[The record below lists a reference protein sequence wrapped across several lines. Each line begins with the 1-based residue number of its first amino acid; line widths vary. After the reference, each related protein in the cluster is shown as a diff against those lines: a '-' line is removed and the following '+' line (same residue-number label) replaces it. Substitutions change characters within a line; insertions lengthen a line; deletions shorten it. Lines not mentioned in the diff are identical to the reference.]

1 MAYQKLK
8 QEHYNNFGGIN
19 VFDSQYQTG
28 ETKFLDL
35 RNFTFERPGKL
46 SSRPGQEYHLT
57 LNSATYLVKP
67 KSSHQFVKR
76 DGASYIVFDSGTTLH
91 AYNGAFV
98 GVFASLTANVTTAL
112 PIDFEA
118 YDNLEFF
125 ANGHVFGILKD
136 TDAFYYNLPTTAETG
151 QTILGISFNTALTS
165 GPTAVL
171 GTGAW
176 IGSFEFARGYS
187 DIYQGPFHYPTFRN
201 NKFGEPLFNPEQTAS
216 ISPTLVSRG
225 RWVMWGFTI
234 TPGYGISGIIPFIKY
249 TIGATIFNSATPVAA
264 YLTTFG
270 GGVTYWAAEFDHPA
284 TDAGFDSNR
293 SSFTIAPQYLGLF
306 NNQLMM
312 AGFSSSPSTLWFSE
326 PGEPDNVQP
335 DNFIELRS
343 GEGESITGLEVFQ
356 DAIIVFKKKRVF
368 EISGQDA
375 ESFQL
380 RELTN
385 EYGLMGDRAKVVFEN
400 RLWFMDSSGVI
411 EYDGAN
417 FKLISEPVT
426 LYLDQVDKSNAY
438 AVHVKKKRQVWFCAS
453 SKCFVYDYDVGAWTI
468 FDNVSLDAVAGAF
481 VPSYGATR
489 SDVSYW
495 TTGTSFH
502 ELVRFGDSLST
513 DFGVAITLVA
523 QTRFHKRLE
532 HTTQELWRQL
542 YVNQD
547 ITGSTQGLTM
557 QLIPD
562 YGTSVYAARST
573 YLDDFQKRVQFG
585 VSSRSLSVKFIMQAS
600 QPISFNGYALES
612 RFLRKV

>member
-1 MAYQKLK
+1 
-8 QEHYNNFGGIN
+8 
-19 VFDSQYQTG
+19 
-28 ETKFLDL
+28 
-35 RNFTFERPGKL
+35 
-46 SSRPGQEYHLT
+46 
-57 LNSATYLVKP
+57 
-67 KSSHQFVKR
+67 
-76 DGASYIVFDSGTTLH
+76 
-91 AYNGAFV
+91 
-98 GVFASLTANVTTAL
+98 
-112 PIDFEA
+112 
-118 YDNLEFF
+118 
-125 ANGHVFGILKD
+125 
-136 TDAFYYNLPTTAETG
+136 
-151 QTILGISFNTALTS
+151 
-165 GPTAVL
+165 
-171 GTGAW
+171 
-176 IGSFEFARGYS
+176 
-187 DIYQGPFHYPTFRN
+187 
-201 NKFGEPLFNPEQTAS
+201 
-216 ISPTLVSRG
+216 
-225 RWVMWGFTI
+225 
-234 TPGYGISGIIPFIKY
+234 
-249 TIGATIFNSATPVAA
+249 
-264 YLTTFG
+264 
-270 GGVTYWAAEFDHPA
+270 
-284 TDAGFDSNR
+284 
-293 SSFTIAPQYLGLF
+293 
-306 NNQLMM
+306 
-312 AGFSSSPSTLWFSE
+312 
-326 PGEPDNVQP
+326 
-335 DNFIELRS
+335 
-343 GEGESITGLEVFQ
+343 
-356 DAIIVFKKKRVF
+356 
-368 EISGQDA
+368 
-375 ESFQL
+375 
-380 RELTN
+380 
-385 EYGLMGDRAKVVFEN
+385 MGDRAKVVFEN